1 MSPAPPV
8 DRRAFLRRLKFDLH
22 GLPPTP
28 AEINEYLSDPAANA
42 DSGLVDRLLDSPHY
56 GERWARRWL
65 DLVRYS
71 ETNGHEFDNDKND
84 AWRYRDYRIR
94 AFNQDLPYPQ
104 LIREHLAGDLLPEP
118 RLSRDGAILE
128 SPLGTSFFW
137 FEEVLNSATDSFKAR
152 ADRVDNQIDVLTK
165 TFLGLTVSC
174 ARCHHHK
181 FDPVPTRDY
190 YALAGVMH
198 STYVREAVIDS
209 PSRRAEIEAARAEIA
224 RRKPDPAL
232 APAKIH
238 LRPGDELLP
247 SFDREDWWHA
257 EGQAFGTRK
266 RDQALSSRGEG
277 HSALVGSLTSV
288 KMRMPRMFV
297 HVRLAGSKPNPK
309 VYSGGDLRLT
319 LVADDHK
326 SEHFFAASR
335 QWGWQSMPM
344 TKEISRQ

>member
-1 MSPAPPV
+1 
-8 DRRAFLRRLKFDLH
+8 
-22 GLPPTP
+22 
-28 AEINEYLSDPAANA
+28 
-42 DSGLVDRLLDSPHY
+42 
-56 GERWARRWL
+56 
-65 DLVRYS
+65 
-71 ETNGHEFDNDKND
+71 
-84 AWRYRDYRIR
+84 
-94 AFNQDLPYPQ
+94 
-104 LIREHLAGDLLPEP
+104 
-118 RLSRDGAILE
+118 
-128 SPLGTSFFW
+128 
-137 FEEVLNSATDSFKAR
+137 
-152 ADRVDNQIDVLTK
+152 
-165 TFLGLTVSC
+165 
-174 ARCHHHK
+174 
-181 FDPVPTRDY
+181 VPTRDY